1 MLIIDNYP
9 IRVARRDDTI
19 FLFNTKTCSTIG
31 IDEDAYILY
40 QILINY
46 KELTDTEI
54 NKLSQKHDI
63 DFDSLKSFV
72 SFLYLE
78 EFLYEEKK

>member
-1 MLIIDNYP
+1 M
-9 IRVARRDDTI
+9 
-19 FLFNTKTCSTIG
+19 IG